1 MKKVLFGAAMLIIAI
16 SVSAQSYKAS
26 FGINVGSF
34 NGLSYKGFL
43 TEHLVL
49 QADLGVNIEGTYGQ
63 VDFYTNGGVVGNTHG
78 VQSFYTCEIN
88 PNLMY
93 QAEIKSS
100 DAGTL
105 SWFAGG
111 GLSAGMMN
119 NLDIKRSHPVFKWG
133 LNGIGGIE
141 FQLAKTPVAFS
152 FDVRPGYG
160 MSTYAIKTVDGR
172 TTAVNSFLDWKTA
185 VGIRYVF

>member
-26 FGINVGSF
+26 LGVNVGSF

-43 TEHLVL
+43 TDHLVL
-49 QADLGVNIEGTYGQ
+49 QVDLGVNIEGTYGQ
-63 VDFYTNGGVVGNTHG
+63 VDFYTNEGVVGNTHG

-93 QAEIKSS
+93 QSEIKSS

-105 SWFAGG
+105 SWYAGG
-111 GLSAGMMN
+111 GLSAGLMN
-119 NLDIKRSHPVFKWG
+119 NLNIKRSHPVFKWG

-141 FQLAKTPVAFS
+141 FQLAKAPVAFS
-152 FDVRPGYG
+152 FDIRPGYG
-160 MSTYAIKTVDGR
+160 MSTYSIKTIDGR
-172 TTAVNSFLDWKTA
+172 TTAVNSFLDWKTV